1 MKGKGREVGHVA
13 ANERSGPLE
22 EDEEGGEV
30 EEGEEEE
37 EEDPGPSM
45 TTNSITKSKKS
56 KKKKNKQKRK
66 KQKALQRDM
75 YKLFDGSALM
85 LLGTSHSSLLLPIR
99 TLTPNRNAPST
110 PHILPPLFPTFPRMG
125 RGNDVRGG

>member
-1 MKGKGREVGHVA
+1 MGRRRRGKGREVGHVA

-22 EDEEGGEV
+22 EDEEGGE
-30 EEGEEEE
+30 EEE

-56 KKKKNKQKRK
+56 TKKKNKPKRK
-66 KQKALQRDM
+66 TQKALQRDM

-85 LLGTSHSSLLLPIR
+85 LLGTFLSSLPLPIR